1 MGIDLIIYIVFIIF
15 IILMFLYVRLT
26 SRDLNDKLDG
36 VLKAIDENYKS
47 IHRLEQVVEK
57 MKIAEINHSKQNEF
71 NDNIMQNCEFLIHS
85 IIDERINELNS
96 DLGIIQ
102 ESIQEVTK
110 SQDSRIANLELATE
124 PISRLKPDDDSTR
137 MQILKLY
144 GDGKSVDEI
153 ASLLNKSPQVIN
165 IILKSL

>member
-1 MGIDLIIYIVFIIF
+1 MGIDLLIYIVFIIF
-15 IILMFLYVRLT
+15 IVLLFVYVRL
-26 SRDLNDKLDG
+26 SFRDLNDKLDG

-47 IHRLEQVVEK
+47 IHRLEKDVEK
-57 MKIAEINHSKQNEF
+57 LKLAEINNAKQNDF

-110 SQDSRIANLELATE
+110 NQDSRIANLELANE
-124 PISRLKPDDDSTR
+124 PITRLSPNEDAER
-137 MQILKLY
+137 MQILKLF
-144 GDGKSVDEI
+144 GDGKSVEEI
-153 ASLLNKSPQVIN
+153 ALLLNKSPQAIN